1 MARPQ
6 RPRHRE
12 GGLADDRTVE
22 AEAPRRKPRPGAS
35 LAEVLAPPSEG
46 GAGRSVAHRDLVAG
60 AAERSTSVASQG
72 AVKRGV
78 AVCAVASRGAGVVS
92 RQGVHSSGVAGR
104 GAAKRRAADRPRC
117 RRRHCWR
124 PQQWRR

>member
-35 LAEVLAPPSEG
+35 LAEVPAPPSEG

-60 AAERSTSVASQG
+60 AAERSTSVA
-72 AVKRGV
+72 
-78 AVCAVASRGAGVVS
+78 VCAVASRGAGVVS
-92 RQGVHSSGVAGR
+92 RRGVHSSGDAGTSAGR
-104 GAAKRRAADRPRC
+104 WHAA
-117 RRRHCWR
+117 
-124 PQQWRR
+124 WRRLG